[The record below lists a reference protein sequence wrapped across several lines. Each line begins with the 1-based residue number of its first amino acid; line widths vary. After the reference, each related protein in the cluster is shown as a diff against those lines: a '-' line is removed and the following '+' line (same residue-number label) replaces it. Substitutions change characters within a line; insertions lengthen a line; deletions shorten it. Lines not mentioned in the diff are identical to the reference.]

1 MKNKIREIPS
11 NTFYQLLIIYTILII
26 MITLSILTKYTI
38 HMEIFALVIGIF
50 GFFIIK
56 NDINIKENDLKFLEN
71 KYMHY
76 GLLIMALLIIFL
88 LRAIPYMNN
97 QIPLGYD
104 TGMYKYAIES
114 GLTNLDKWVVMIEEP
129 GFLYLMSI
137 IKIFLPSQFILTWLF
152 ILFNALL
159 GFAIYLTTKEY
170 FNKTIA
176 IFSVFI
182 YTFSI
187 IQFKVFEFMYYRNIL
202 GITLAL
208 FAFYFMK
215 KDRKYDPVAFAVL
228 GIILAGIH
236 KPTFYL
242 FGLSYFFYS
251 FISPIKN
258 NKTKYDLK
266 LLTRNVI
273 IGVIILIGGFLFY
286 LGNFT
291 IQITNLVE
299 PVLIGFVS
307 PGESPGTFITFF
319 QYQFTTLIYLPFALI
334 GFIYLIKKKEF
345 NVLFFWTLISAIIVY
360 FQFFFFNRFI
370 IFLDVALIILASAGI
385 FSMINDKKR
394 LGGILSIILVI
405 CLIFSSF
412 SYALNSKP
420 NINVSEFNTINK
432 LAAVSETNAFVMT
445 TSSLYSP
452 WLQGYSDRK
461 TIAPGLFD
469 YDLHTKN
476 QWNSFWASNNQSEIV
491 GFISEYKTKYNS
503 PIYIFIGEKQKDNIQ
518 GIKCTTLLYQE
529 NNNKIYRYEC

>member
-176 IFSVFI
+176 
-182 YTFSI
+182 T
-187 IQFKVFEFMYYRNIL
+187 
-202 GITLAL
+202 
-208 FAFYFMK
+208 
-215 KDRKYDPVAFAVL
+215 FAVL